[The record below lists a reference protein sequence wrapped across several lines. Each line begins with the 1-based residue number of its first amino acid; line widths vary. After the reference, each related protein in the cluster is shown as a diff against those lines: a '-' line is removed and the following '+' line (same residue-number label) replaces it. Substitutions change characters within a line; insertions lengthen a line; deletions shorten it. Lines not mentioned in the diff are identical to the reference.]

1 MTNAAFR
8 LFTVGLSFLC
18 LCGRSVP
25 AASLAM
31 ETRRVP
37 AARQVDDALDA
48 PSSETTVAD
57 DLDGCSPF
65 SSLNGK
71 QTLEFDVA
79 TGLVTREDESAGAVS
94 PVDDGPPTTRAIG
107 RFAVDERTRQVLV
120 RLAGVTLQYTLVAPP
135 DSNQCILAADEAD
148 TVDLE
153 RSWFGEVEDEPD
165 LPSVDEDSPAP
176 APVT

>member
-1 MTNAAFR
+1 MRNTAFR

-18 LCGRSVP
+18 LCGCGAP
-25 AASLAM
+25 ASNLAP

-37 AARQVDDALDA
+37 AARQVDALDA

-65 SSLNGK
+65 SSLDGK
-71 QTLEFDVA
+71 QRLDFD
-79 TGLVTREDESAGAVS
+79 TTTSLVVREDESAGGVS
-94 PVDDGPPTTRAIG
+94 PVDDGAPTTRAIG
-107 RFAVDERTRQVLV
+107 RFAVDERTGRVLV

-135 DSNQCILAADEAD
+135 DSNQCILAADKAD

-153 RSWFGEVEDEPD
+153 RSWFGEVEDEPGF
-165 LPSVDEDSPAP
+165 PSPSEDEPAA
-176 APVT
+176 APLT